1 MSTSRFS
8 PAGRTYIWGVIL
20 TGLAIIIWSLYAV
33 YADGTSARWLV
44 FAALTAISS
53 SAGVGLIA
61 VPASLSVSDTF
72 VFAALLLY
80 GPAAGTLTVAIDGL
94 VASSC
99 MSKAT
104 RRPDRMLFNVSAPTI
119 AVWSAAEIFFAIGGF
134 PPTGVGSAPLNS
146 LLAPFALCAVSYF
159 LMNSGLIATAV
170 AFEAGVGPTRI
181 WRRDFAWL
189 SINHFAAAS
198 LALLLVASTRYLNL
212 IQVMLLAPVL
222 MVVYFTLK
230 TTMDRVRDSN
240 DHLIQ
245 VNRLYL
251 STIEALAM
259 AIDAKDQVTHG
270 HIRRVQTYAIG
281 LARKLGVKDEGLIKA
296 IEAAA
301 LLHDTGKIAIPEHIL
316 NKPGRLTAAEFERMK
331 THAGIGADILSEVD
345 FPFPVVPIVR
355 HHHENWD
362 GTGYPDGI
370 GGIDIPIGAR
380 ILSVVDC
387 FDALTS
393 DRPYRRAMSE
403 AEANEILLERR
414 GRMYDPL
421 VVDTFIEV
429 QHEIAPDAEVAAAPL
444 PVMASRTDDSPPN
457 RVHEDPQVRRAG
469 NGKGATNE
477 AAAAV
482 LTLLDLA
489 AWPDAPRTAAG
500 IAPLGTRPGRATGA
514 RRSGGHLPVRCRDR
528 RAGRRPGG
536 RRDIGRRSR
545 TAHPAGRTPQ
555 RLGGREPTAFRELGS
570 GARPLRHA
578 GRLHLQELPERAP
591 ARRRRARWRHYALR
605 ARRGRLHARAPTGA
619 RGRRGPNRPDGRT
632 GDRARRRGPGPHD
645 RPDHRSAESR
655 RADPAGGGS
664 HARGPARP
672 DGHDRDRRG
681 RHRRLG
687 TPGRG
692 QERGSRARGGA
703 AEVGAATG

>member
-20 TGLAIIIWSLYAV
+20 TGLAIIIWSLCTV

-170 AFEAGVGPTRI
+170 AFETGVRPTRI

-198 LALLLVASTRYLNL
+198 LALLLVASTRYLDL

-301 LLHDTGKIAIPEHIL
+301 LFHDTGKIAIPEHIL

-331 THAGIGADILSEVD
+331 TMRGLAPTSSPRSTFRSRWSPSSAITT
-345 FPFPVVPIVR
+345 R
-355 HHHENWD
+355 
-362 GTGYPDGI
+362 TGMARA
-370 GGIDIPIGAR
+370 IPTASVASTFRLGR

-393 DRPYRRAMSE
+393 DRPDRRAMSE

-414 GRMYDPL
+414 GR
-421 VVDTFIEV
+421 
-429 QHEIAPDAEVAAAPL
+429 
-444 PVMASRTDDSPPN
+444 N
-457 RVHEDPQVRRAG
+457 VR
-469 NGKGATNE
+469 
-477 AAAAV
+477 
-482 LTLLDLA
+482 
-489 AWPDAPRTAAG
+489 
-500 IAPLGTRPGRATGA
+500 
-514 RRSGGHLPVRCRDR
+514 
-528 RAGRRPGG
+528 
-536 RRDIGRRSR
+536 
-545 TAHPAGRTPQ
+545 
-555 RLGGREPTAFRELGS
+555 
-570 GARPLRHA
+570 
-578 GRLHLQELPERAP
+578 P
-591 ARRRRARWRHYALR
+591 ARRRHLHRGAAR
-605 ARRGRLHARAPTGA
+605 
-619 RGRRGPNRPDGRT
+619 NC
-632 GDRARRRGPGPHD
+632 ARRRGRGRTASGDGFPDGRRPAEPRPRGPPGSARRERQGSHE
-645 RPDHRSAESR
+645 RGCRRRSHAPGSR
-655 RADPAGGGS
+655 RVARRPAD
-664 HARGPARP
+664 
-672 DGHDRDRRG
+672 RG
-681 RHRRLG
+681 RHRTAGYSPR
-687 TPGRG
+687 
-692 QERGSRARGGA
+692 SRDWRPPIRRSSTWTMSRPTGWSPARRPA
-703 AEVGAATG
+703 